1 MDYHRTSLDE
11 VLPEG
16 QSFPGRPAMDSD
28 AVDTDATDTDAMDA
42 DAMDA
47 PPAGHR
53 PSPHQP
59 AAMGT
64 DAFRSASTRILSA
77 INTVIDGK
85 AEAAQL
91 ALTVLLAQG
100 HLLLEDVPGVGK
112 TLLAK
117 TLARSIDCTVSR
129 IQFTP
134 DLLPSD
140 VTGVSIYNQ
149 ATRSFEFRHGA
160 VFANIVIGDEINRAS
175 AKTQSALLECMEEHQ
190 VTVDGTSYRLDEPFM
205 VVATQNPIE
214 MEGTYPLPEAQ
225 RDRFMA
231 RISMGYPDRESEM
244 EMLETHQASSPLAR
258 VTAVVTAAEVA
269 AMIAT
274 VQQVYVSRSIKEYTV
289 ALGRATRESGL
300 LRLGAS
306 PRSMLQLL
314 RAAKATAALEGRD
327 FVLPDDVVTV
337 AEAVLAHRIIL
348 DRKAASAGETP
359 QSVIRAIIAKIPV
372 TPEAT
377 ASASGTGRAGRYKAT
392 ALAATPPNLPN
403 PR

>member
-1 MDYHRTSLDE
+1 MDYHRTSVDE
-11 VLPEG
+11 VLPDG
-16 QSFPGRPAMDSD
+16 QDFAGGPAVKDSA
-28 AVDTDATDTDAMDA
+28 AVDGSAAGRRT
-42 DAMDA
+42 A
-47 PPAGHR
+47 PHA
-53 PSPHQP
+53 P
-59 AAMGT
+59 AAL
-64 DAFRSASTRILSA
+64 DAQAFHGASERILTA

-85 AEAAQL
+85 AEAAKL

-117 TLARSIDCTVSR
+117 TLARTIDCTVSR

-149 ATRSFEFRHGA
+149 STRTFEFRPGA

-190 VTVDGTSYRLDEPFM
+190 VTVDGKSYKLDEPFM

-231 RISMGYPDRESEM
+231 RISMGYPDKESEM
-244 EMLETHQASSPLAR
+244 EMLETHQATSPLTR

-269 AMIAT
+269 SMIAT
-274 VQQVYVSRSIKEYTV
+274 VQQVYVSRPIKDYTV
-289 ALGRATRESGL
+289 SLGRATRESGM

-327 FVLPDDVVTV
+327 FVLPDDVVSV

-348 DRKAASAGETP
+348 DRKAASTGETP
-359 QSVIRAIIAKIPV
+359 QSVIRSVLARIPV
-372 TPEAT
+372 STEVATPAP
-377 ASASGTGRAGRYKAT
+377 AGRG
-392 ALAATPPNLPN
+392 LAAPPKLPD
-403 PR
+403 RR

>member
-1 MDYHRTSLDE
+1 
-11 VLPEG
+11 
-16 QSFPGRPAMDSD
+16 
-28 AVDTDATDTDAMDA
+28 
-42 DAMDA
+42 
-47 PPAGHR
+47 
-53 PSPHQP
+53 
-59 AAMGT
+59 
-64 DAFRSASTRILSA
+64 
-77 INTVIDGK
+77 
-85 AEAAQL
+85 
-91 ALTVLLAQG
+91 
-100 HLLLEDVPGVGK
+100 
-112 TLLAK
+112 
-117 TLARSIDCTVSR
+117 
-129 IQFTP
+129 
-134 DLLPSD
+134 
-140 VTGVSIYNQ
+140 
-149 ATRSFEFRHGA
+149 
-160 VFANIVIGDEINRAS
+160 
-175 AKTQSALLECMEEHQ
+175 
-190 VTVDGTSYRLDEPFM
+190 
-205 VVATQNPIE
+205 
-214 MEGTYPLPEAQ
+214 
-225 RDRFMA
+225 
-231 RISMGYPDRESEM
+231 MGYPDRESEM

-372 TPEAT
+372 TPDVT
-377 ASASGTGRAGRYKAT
+377 ASPNGTGRPGRKKAS
-392 ALAATPPNLPN
+392 AMAAAPPPNLPN